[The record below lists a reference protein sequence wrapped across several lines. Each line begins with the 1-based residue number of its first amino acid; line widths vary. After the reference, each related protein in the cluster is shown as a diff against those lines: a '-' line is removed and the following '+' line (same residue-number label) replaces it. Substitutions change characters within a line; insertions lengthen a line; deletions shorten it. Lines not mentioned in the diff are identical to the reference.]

1 MTCEFDPCAQKA
13 LDDGPLCYYHD
24 KMAFNLLQPAD
35 SYCSPVEL
43 ETLFRG
49 RIRHDGRR
57 LDAWTR

>member
-1 MTCEFDPCAQKA
+1 MICEHNPCGQKA
-13 LDDGPLCYYHD
+13 TTGDLCYYHD
-24 KMAFNLLQPAD
+24 KMSRDLLQPV
-35 SYCSPVEL
+35 SEYCTPVEI

>member
-1 MTCEFDPCAQKA
+1 MTCAHEPCAQKA
-13 LDDGPLCYYHD
+13 LPDAPLCYYHD
-24 KMAFNLLQPAD
+24 KMERDLLQPVD
-35 SYCSPVEL
+35 SYCTPVEI